1 MTLTRRKLAMVVL
14 AAVVVSSLATALAA
28 TLIRSPAE
36 VAARAAPPVPTPI
49 LVPVE
54 QRVITTKVLSR
65 GTGRFG
71 SPQELTVSRSALKT
85 GPQVVTQLPE
95 PGAELAEGAVVMTVS
110 GRPVFL
116 LGGAQPAYRD
126 LGPGVRGQDVEQLE
140 IALRR
145 LGLGPGQVDGLY
157 DQATGQAISALF
169 RRAGFAPMVATDA
182 QLDAVRPVEATLV
195 AGSRASGGVQLA
207 ADEAVFVPTLPVR
220 VSEVKATLGGEPTG
234 ALLTVTDSRVTVDG
248 SLTLDEA
255 RLVRPGME
263 VAIDEPTLGI
273 TARGTVER
281 VAERPGTDGA
291 DGFHVFFST
300 VVAEPPPTLVGAS
313 VRLTVPV
320 RSTGEAVLAVPV
332 SAVSMAPDGSSRV
345 QRAVNG
351 ALEFLPVEPGVSGD
365 GFVAVTVPGGGLK
378 PGDQVVVG
386 IEPMGPPGGR

>member
-1 MTLTRRKLAMVVL
+1 MTLTRRKLVLVVL
-14 AAVVVSSLATALAA
+14 AAVVVSSLSTALAA

-36 VAARAAPPVPTPI
+36 LAARAAPPAPTPI

-71 SPQELTVSRSALKT
+71 SPQELTLSRSALKT
-85 GPQVVTQLPE
+85 GPRVVTQLPE
-95 PGAELAEGAVVMTVS
+95 PGAELPEGAVAMTVS

-126 LGPGVRGQDVEQLE
+126 LGPGVRGPDVEQLE
-140 IALRR
+140 VALRR
-145 LGLGPGQVDGLY
+145 LGLAPGPVDGLY
-157 DQATGQAISALF
+157 DQATGQAVSALY

-182 QLDAVRPVEATLV
+182 QLEAVRPVEAALV
-195 AGSRASGGVQLA
+195 AGGRASGGVQLA
-207 ADEAVFVPTLPVR
+207 ADEVVFVPTLPVR
-220 VSEVKATLGGEPTG
+220 VAEVKVTVGGEPTG
-234 ALLTVTDSRVTVDG
+234 ALLTVTDSRVSVHG

-255 RLVRPGME
+255 QLVKPGME
-263 VAIDEPTLGI
+263 VAIDEPALGI
-273 TARGTVER
+273 TAHGTVEQ
-281 VAERPGTDGA
+281 VAERPGTEGL

-300 VVAEPPPTLVGAS
+300 AVAEPPPTLVGAS
-313 VRLTVPV
+313 VRMTVPV

-332 SAVSMAPDGSSRV
+332 SAVSLAPDGSSRV

-351 ALEFLPVEPGVSGD
+351 TLEFLPVEPGVSGD
-365 GFVAVTVPGGGLK
+365 GFVAVTVPGGDLK

-386 IEPMGPPGGR
+386 VEPMGPSGAR